1 MFNVNYL
8 TPFQIAMNHYDL
20 DLTISHIL
28 SQLSKRTIL
37 VPDKSYYLKSQHIS
51 FSLSSYESSDT
62 LSIALENFLSKY
74 NFSYVLAADR
84 NRNTW
89 YDFRLQNLKSQT
101 FKIQVKRQKVEDNKT
116 FLQQI
121 LISALQRYRLD
132 LKEIYGIIAVD
143 SHSNRRILNITHFW
157 NSLLISN
164 GLVDLSFF
172 DEFYIFTFDTPNL
185 QDNPEVTKQIHDDV
199 IDLFQLYCI
208 KTFSAQNNK
217 PQNKGIIY
225 NWKYSPTDN
234 QFMTRITDT
243 SERIEGELKHRFMFI
258 PTHLNFFEN
267 IRPYYGYTFLI
278 SDSEQF
284 TPTSYLEIESLNCF
298 GTGNIS
304 SYICTGQ
311 QDRNSYYGL
320 TTLEVF
326 NSNSQ
331 FTSEVIVGDYER
343 AKAFANINV
352 ILSFEQYLKEDYP
365 NKGDTNVFGTST
377 NNTETTNGESTS
389 ASTTETETEEDSIS
403 EEAEAETE
411 TNDNFFSEESEAT
424 EE

>member
-8 TPFQIAMNHYDL
+8 TPFQIAMNNYDL

-51 FSLSSYESSDT
+51 FAMSSYENSDT

-74 NFSYVLAADR
+74 DFSYALESGR
-84 NRNTW
+84 SLKSW
-89 YDFRLQNLKSQT
+89 HDFRLQNLKTST
-101 FKIQVKRQKVEDNKT
+101 FKIQVKRQQVEDNKT

-121 LISALQRYRLD
+121 LISALQRYKLD

-143 SHSNRRILNITHFW
+143 SKSNRRILNITHFW

-199 IDLFQLYCI
+199 IELFQLYCI
-208 KTFSAQNNK
+208 KTFSAQKNN
-217 PQNKGIIY
+217 PQDKGIIY
-225 NWKYSPTDN
+225 DWNYIPNENRFITS
-234 QFMTRITDT
+234 ITDT
-243 SERIEGELKHRFMFI
+243 SKKIEGQLKHRFMFI
-258 PTHLNFFEN
+258 PTHLNFLEN

-278 SDSEQF
+278 SNSEQF
-284 TPTSYLEIESLNCF
+284 TPESYLEIPSLNCF
-298 GTGNIS
+298 MTGNIS
-304 SYICTGQ
+304 SYICTGN

-320 TTLEVF
+320 TTLEAF

-331 FTSEVIVGDYER
+331 FTSKVIVGDFDR
-343 AKAFANINV
+343 AKNFANINV

-365 NKGDTNVFGTST
+365 NKGDTNVFGTLT
-377 NNTETTNGESTS
+377 NNTETTNGESTFD
-389 ASTTETETEEDSIS
+389 STTETETEEDSIS
-403 EEAEAETE
+403 EETRE
-411 TNDNFFSEESEAT
+411 DSLSEESET
-424 EE
+424 SDE